1 MSLVECQP
9 PPFLPSPTL
18 STEPPQ
24 APHPKRKF
32 LVVSQWRTVYI
43 TELDKRKQITLGWVS
58 STD

>member
-1 MSLVECQP
+1 MSTTP
-9 PPFLPSPTL
+9 L
-18 STEPPQ
+18 SSLSDPLNGAPPQ